1 MLDMSTEDVN
11 DDLCSPLAHRQNL
24 SAGDSSYWKEMYE
37 TERDENNKQLN
48 ERLEQSKKGVANAL
62 MFALSV
68 SDDENGNLVISKEN
82 RKSLAENLKW
92 AVM

>member
-1 MLDMSTEDVN
+1 MKTMDRTFYSLCEEI
-11 DDLCSPLAHRQNL
+11 DDLKETVA
-24 SAGDSSYWKEMYE
+24 YWKGMYE

-82 RKSLAENLKW
+82 RKSLAENLK
-92 AVM
+92 